1 MRTTARAREHEIDR
15 ALWFTFSQG
24 VTTAASAG
32 DPRLFQ
38 LMVDAAE
45 RYRELSQEE
54 QDELLATAAD
64 LKPLFPQG

>member
-1 MRTTARAREHEIDR
+1 
-15 ALWFTFSQG
+15 
-24 VTTAASAG
+24 
-32 DPRLFQ
+32 
-38 LMVDAAE
+38 MVDAAE